1 MDEIEDELAR
11 SVIED
16 DKDDSYEELQHSLPM
31 DFNNEEGTKQIED
44 HWAEKPDRLD
54 QLLAQETPTDRF
66 TTLYTQSPSASP
78 RHANLDKQP

>member
-31 DFNNEEGTKQIED
+31 DFNNEEGTKYIED
-44 HWAEKPDRLD
+44 H
-54 QLLAQETPTDRF
+54 
-66 TTLYTQSPSASP
+66 
-78 RHANLDKQP
+78 